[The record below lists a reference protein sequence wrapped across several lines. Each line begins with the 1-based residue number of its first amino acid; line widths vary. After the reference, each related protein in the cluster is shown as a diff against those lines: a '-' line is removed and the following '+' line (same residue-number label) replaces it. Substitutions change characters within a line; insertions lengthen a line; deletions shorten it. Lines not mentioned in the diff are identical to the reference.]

1 MIVLVC
7 RGMYVAKHATV
18 MPGADATP
26 PKTTMTQVMVVM
38 RMMVMAFRLGPLL
51 KHGNGSSINEG
62 YDTKSTQGIDKGWAR
77 DGP

>member
-38 RMMVMAFRLGPLL
+38 RMMVMAF
-51 KHGNGSSINEG
+51 
-62 YDTKSTQGIDKGWAR
+62 
-77 DGP
+77 